1 MKKIL
6 FLTLSVCWFF
16 NSNAQFVPNG
26 NAGVA
31 TTAYTNGSPNDNIY
45 IWCSEGIGTNSASLT
60 VTPTTGTGP
69 WTFKWYYHNETSF
82 SWEPYATV
90 VGTSST
96 QNNLPSDGYRV
107 QIFDNSNAP
116 AGCYTAWVWNMNSDI
131 SAAQNAISCNETNL
145 NGSLS
150 VAGNFTYYNPPPPE
164 SIITASTQISV
175 CFSATHSY
183 VSDLAFYLV
192 GPPSIGSPTVLLSPN
207 PGANGQ
213 GSTCNENNN
222 VNGLCFSNVSANN
235 FDPCDEDCCGF
246 LCLTTSSCTS
256 NYSGTYG
263 TYGPTNT
270 AINWAPIYGANA
282 AEGGWAVQIY
292 DCIGSDV
299 GSLTNASVTFSNL
312 ASNCGGATS
321 INYTSGAIN
330 SAINDNSCSPTTASI
345 FQVPI
350 SNAFT
355 APINI
360 SASVSYVWTA
370 NTAAVIPNAT
380 TTLTPLVSNI
390 PAGNNTFTLTATV
403 TYGPVSCTYTD
414 QVVFNSNCCS
424 VTSNAGQDIAFCTG
438 GSAQLGTATS
448 GATYAWFPTTGLSN
462 ATIPQPTVTLTNT
475 TSAPITH
482 TYTLTVTDP
491 LDATCTSTDQVTVTV
506 NPLPMID
513 AGTYT
518 AVCIDAADVALVGSP
533 AGGTFSGTGVSGSTF
548 DPSAG
553 TQQITYAFTDANSCS
568 NSATTTIN
576 INPLPNV
583 SAGLDQ
589 TICSGES
596 VTLSG
601 SGAASYTWTNSVV
614 NGVAFVPSLTPPAT
628 FVSYSVTGT
637 DVNGC
642 QNSDQVDVF
651 INPIPTVQV
660 ANATICDGES
670 HTITTAASLSGGSYA
685 WTPTN
690 ETTASIAVSPSQ
702 TTIYTVVYS
711 LNGCDSPPAS
721 STITVNPSPP
731 VNAGVDQAICIGE
744 QVTLTAS
751 GATSYAW
758 NGGVTDGVAFSPT
771 STLTYNVVGT
781 DVNGCQNSDQVVVTV
796 NNLPTIQGGSDV
808 SLCLGQS
815 FTLNGSGGVSYTWD
829 NNVQNGVSFNPS
841 LGTTVYTVIGIDA
854 NGCENTDQ
862 VVINVVPVPVA
873 DFVPSA
879 TQGYPVFNPNFMNT
893 SSNGTSY
900 VWDFGNGQNYSSST
914 PSNTNAS
921 YASIGVYSVSLTVS
935 NGICQDQTS
944 TTITVL
950 PMPDAEIFIPNVFT
964 PNGDGANDY
973 FALDVKFGQSIQ
985 VQVFNRWGDLMNEI
999 TDFTQKWDGKDATEG
1014 VYFYK
1019 YIVTDLNGKIHQGHG
1034 NVTLLR

>member
-1 MKKIL
+1 MKKLL
-6 FLTLSVCWFF
+6 FFTLSVCWFF
-16 NSNAQFVPNG
+16 NSNAQLVPNG

-45 IWCSEGIGTNSASLT
+45 IWCAEGIGTNTASLT
-60 VTPTTGTGP
+60 VTPTSGTGP

-107 QIFDNSNAP
+107 QIYDNANTPS
-116 AGCYTAWVWNMNSDI
+116 GCYTAWVWNMNTDI

-164 SIITASTQISV
+164 SIITAATQINV
-175 CFSATHSY
+175 CFTANHTY

-192 GPPSIGSPTVLLSPN
+192 GPPSIGSPVVLLSPN

-222 VNGLCFSNVSANN
+222 VNGLCFSNVSGNN

-246 LCLTTSSCTS
+246 LCLSTSSCTS
-256 NYSGTYG
+256 NYSGTFG
-263 TYGPTNT
+263 TFGPTNT

-330 SAINDNSCSPTTASI
+330 SAINDNSCSPSTASI

-350 SNAFT
+350 SNVFT

-360 SASVSYVWTA
+360 SASVSYIWTA

-380 TTLTPLVSNI
+380 TTLTPIVSNI
-390 PAGNNTFTLTATV
+390 PAGSNTFTLTASV
-403 TYGPVSCTYTD
+403 TYGSVSCTYTD

-424 VTSNAGQDIAFCTG
+424 VTANAGQDATFCTG

-448 GATYAWFPTTGLSN
+448 GATYAWSPTTGLSN
-462 ATIPQPTVTLTNT
+462 ASISQPTVTLTNT
-475 TSAPITH
+475 TNAPVIH

-506 NPLPMID
+506 NPLPTVS

-533 AGGTFSGTGVSGSTF
+533 VGGTFSGTGVSGSTF
-548 DPSAG
+548 DPNAG
-553 TQQITYAFTDANSCS
+553 TQQIAYAFTDANLCS
-568 NSATTTIN
+568 NSATTTITVN
-576 INPLPNV
+576 ALPNV
-583 SAGLDQ
+583 SAGTDQ
-589 TICSGES
+589 TICSGAS
-596 VTLSG
+596 ITLNG
-601 SGAASYTWTNSVV
+601 SGATTYAWSNSVV

-628 FVSYSVTGT
+628 FVSYSVLGT
-637 DVNGC
+637 DANGC
-642 QNSDQVDVF
+642 QNSDQVDIF
-651 INPIPTVQV
+651 INPVPTVQV
-660 ANATICDGES
+660 ANDVICDGES
-670 HTITTAASLSGGSYA
+670 HTISTTVSLAGGTYA

-690 ETTASIAVSPSQ
+690 ETTSSISVSPSQ
-702 TTIYTVVYS
+702 TTNYTVVYS
-711 LNGCDSPPAS
+711 LNGCDSPPAT

-731 VNAGVDQAICIGE
+731 LNAGTDQVICIGE
-744 QVTLTAS
+744 QVTLTAT
-751 GATSYAW
+751 GATSFVW
-758 NGGVTDGVAFSPT
+758 NGGVTNGVAFSPT
-771 STLTYNVVGT
+771 STFTYNVVGT
-781 DVNGCQNSDQVVVTV
+781 DGNGCQNSDQVIVTV
-796 NNLPTIQGGSDV
+796 NNLPTIQAGSDV
-808 SLCLGQS
+808 TLCLGQS
-815 FTLNGSGGVSYTWD
+815 YTLNGSGGVSYSWD
-829 NNVQNGVSFNPS
+829 NNGQNGVSFNPS
-841 LGTTVYTVIGIDA
+841 LGSVTYTVVGTDA

-862 VVINVVPVPVA
+862 VVVTVVPVPVA
-873 DFVPSA
+873 DFIPSA
-879 TQGYPVFNPNFMNT
+879 TQGYPVFNPNFTNT
-893 SSNGTSY
+893 SSTGTSY

-914 PSNTNAS
+914 PSNTSAS
-921 YASIGVYSVSLTVS
+921 YAAVGVYSVSLTVS
-935 NGICQDQTS
+935 NGICQDQTA

-985 VQVFNRWGDLMNEI
+985 VQVFNRWGDLMNEM

-1019 YIVTDLNGKIHQGHG
+1019 YTVTDLNGKIHQGHG
-1034 NVTLLR
+1034 NVTLIR